1 MLYDDRCVKI
11 KEKKIVKRD
20 RRINNIQRCVHVCDD
35 DDDDDDGIT
44 KSIYLWMSFIH
55 LYFM

>member
-1 MLYDDRCVKI
+1 MVRCCMMIDVSKLKKKKLS
-11 KEKKIVKRD
+11 KETEGSMTFKDV
-20 RRINNIQRCVHVCDD
+20 CVC